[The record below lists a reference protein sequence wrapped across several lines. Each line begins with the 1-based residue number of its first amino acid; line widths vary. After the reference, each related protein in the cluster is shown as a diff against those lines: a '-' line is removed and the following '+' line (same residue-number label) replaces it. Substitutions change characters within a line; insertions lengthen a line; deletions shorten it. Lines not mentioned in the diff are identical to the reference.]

1 MLQVARLAPKQLG
14 EARDLVAGFFRAHL
28 NPDGGFQ
35 NRSGASDL
43 YYTVFGLDGLVAL
56 QEPLP
61 IEPATRYLS
70 AFGDG
75 ADLDFVHLACLARA
89 WAALRREPDA
99 GVAARILARVESFR
113 SADGGY
119 DTTPKA
125 PAGSAYGAFMALGT
139 YQDLGRELPE
149 PHAVLA
155 SLQRLRA
162 ADGSYAIAPGLP
174 SGLTPITAAAVVAS
188 RHLGAAADRDAGM
201 WLLDRCH
208 ASGGFFVARE
218 APMPDLLSTGTALHA
233 LSTLHVP
240 IAGIREACL
249 DFVDSLWTNR
259 GGFYGSWGDDEPD
272 CEYTYYALLALG
284 HLSLESA

>member
-14 EARDLVAGFFRAHL
+14 EARDLVAGFVRAHF
-28 NPDGGFQ
+28 NPDGGCQ

-43 YYTVFGLDGLVAL
+43 YYTVFALDGLVAL

-61 IEPATRYLS
+61 VEPSTRYLRT
-70 AFGDG
+70 FGDG

-99 GVAARILARVESFR
+99 GVAARMLARVEGFR

-119 DTTPKA
+119 DTMPGA
-125 PAGSAYGAFMALGT
+125 PAGSAYGAFMALGA
-139 YQDLGRELPE
+139 YQDLGRELPD
-149 PHAVLA
+149 PQTVLA
-155 SLQRLRA
+155 SLQGLRA
-162 ADGSYAIAPGLP
+162 ADGSYAIYPGLP

-188 RHLGAAADRDAGM
+188 RHLGGAADRDAGM

-218 APMPDLLSTGTALHA
+218 APMPDLLSTATALHA
-233 LSTLHVP
+233 LATLHVP
-240 IAGIREACL
+240 IAGIREAGL

-284 HLSLESA
+284 HLSLESP